1 MIQMRMIMDLQTR
14 KLDLIEYLL
23 HLTDEKLFDKIESVI
38 KSENNINNPFT
49 EEEMMAR
56 AEKANEDYA
65 AGRTMTLEQ
74 LEAEVKNW

>member
-1 MIQMRMIMDLQTR
+1 MNLEAR
-14 KLDLIEYLL
+14 KLNLIEYLL
-23 HLTDEKLFDKIESVI
+23 HITDEKIFDTIESSI
-38 KSENNINNPFT
+38 KFKIGNSGNPFT
-49 EEEMMAR
+49 EEEMIAR